1 MRKQKGSFVPGRS
14 GRLGTLLSS
23 VFHCSVSLISSVEGK
38 SSLEINVC
46 IHHIKMTNKMQLCR
60 IIYYSIVLW
69 LLWILGFL
77 GFITII
83 MLCMFRAIL
92 SLIIRRILTVIT
104 ASGFTHF
111 CRCRPLS
118 LQFRSC
124 WWWAIILLETCWAVK
139 EQWNNK
145 LSYTVASCWSF
156 L

>member
-111 CRCRPLS
+111 CRTRLLS
-118 LQFRSC
+118 WPSGNWLKSVPTQPWQQPGMTNVSKTRSC
-124 WWWAIILLETCWAVK
+124 
-139 EQWNNK
+139 NY
-145 LSYTVASCWSF
+145 S
-156 L
+156 